1 MKKKNSMD
9 ISVFDYE
16 IKEKHPIYVSK
27 RWYEEKHVD
36 LLLIGKESK
45 RSYVLIKEFNA
56 SKYDYTLHC
65 KKKNI
70 FAVIVYKLLVQ
81 KKY

>member
-27 RWYEEKHVD
+27 RCYEEKHVD
-36 LLLIGKESK
+36 LLLIRKESK
-45 RSYVLIKEFNA
+45 RSYVLIKDFNT

-65 KKKNI
+65 EKKT
-70 FAVIVYKLLVQ
+70 FLPLLSTSV
-81 KKY
+81 